1 MRKLLLS
8 SIVLFLFSA
17 SIMMFQIS
25 CQKQANAR
33 TATGSNLVIFGKTNG
48 SNVDIWYCNPDGT
61 GMQKVNIASSFN
73 KIYRVTETPIDNKI
87 FFTARE
93 TSGVEP
99 NLFSCELDGSNVRK
113 LTNDTTESVWL
124 GSW

>member
-1 MRKLLLS
+1 MKKLLLS

-33 TATGSNLVIFGKTNG
+33 TTSDSNIVLFGKSNG
-48 SNVDIWYCNPDGT
+48 SNVDIWSCNSDGT
-61 GMQKVNIASSFN
+61 GMQKVNIALSFD
-73 KIYRVTETPIDNKI
+73 KIYRVINSPIDNKI
-87 FFTARE
+87 FFSGRE
-93 TSGVEP
+93 TSSVEP
-99 NLFSCELDGSNVRK
+99 NLYSCNLDGTNVRK
-113 LTNDTTESVWL
+113 ITNETSESVWL